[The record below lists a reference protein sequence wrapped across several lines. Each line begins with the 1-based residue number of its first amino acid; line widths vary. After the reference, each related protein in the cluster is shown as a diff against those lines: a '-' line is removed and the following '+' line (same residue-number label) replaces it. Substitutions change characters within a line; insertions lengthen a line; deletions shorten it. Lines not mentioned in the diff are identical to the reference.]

1 MDTSGVH
8 LLPLSNLSRSNSIEF
23 KDAIIN
29 EKWVQSANRRK
40 GHLTPKAPEKK
51 KGWFGGGKSEEELL
65 MERVEQHELEELQTF
80 IAQKLFRV
88 DGILCDEQTRILLV
102 EKLMN
107 AKEYPTIA
115 HEELIHRYGSPM
127 AGWLRDRLVPTMS
140 DCSSVLQ
147 RAASEF
153 YKDKMSDPL
162 CNWGQLNPEHV
173 SMVASRIAKFSEE
186 MSSKVKWSLLV
197 EPGKF
202 SCHLTEFVQEF
213 NRLERM
219 FVSSELSDEEAA
231 QTSFNANYL
240 TKARSKMV
248 PCADYSRVKLTDG
261 LGKLDDRNALR
272 NGMFSSEHEFLQ
284 EEGCTLKTTYGTTN
298 FIHANYVKGGP
309 LLNTFICAQA
319 PLQNTQEDF
328 WRMVF
333 QEKSQFIVM
342 LNSAVDSSTLGPL
355 DSANRNYC
363 PYYWPRAEKEF
374 LEFGSFRITC
384 VSVDSKADPLFT
396 IAKLKLQKIGGNLA
410 DDECDEELLLEHWQW
425 DWQYLG
431 DVHWPF
437 RVLRKARQLSTPTI
451 VHCTDGCSKA
461 GTLVA
466 IETTLMHFIRGS
478 PITKSLILQS
488 CVFVRLQRRLSVS
501 STLLYLF
508 IYRVVL
514 RWIEPYVTKWY
525 ERAALGLRFKS
536 IGFIQ
541 KYTGMIQEFSRI
553 TPAY

>member
-1 MDTSGVH
+1 MDPDAH
-8 LLPLSNLSRSNSIEF
+8 LLPISNLSRSGSIEF
-23 KDAIIN
+23 KDAVIN
-29 EKWVQSANRRK
+29 EKWVHSANRRK
-40 GHLTPKAPEKK
+40 GHLTPKAPEQKR
-51 KGWFGGGKSEEELL
+51 GWFGGRKSEEELL

-88 DGILCDEQTRILLV
+88 DGILCDEQTRIMLV

-107 AKEYPTIA
+107 AKEYPTIS
-115 HEELIHRYGSPM
+115 HDELVHRYGSPM
-127 AGWLRDRLVPTMS
+127 AGWLRDRLVPSMT

-147 RAASEF
+147 RAAAEF

-173 SMVASRIAKFSEE
+173 TMVAARIAKFSEE

-219 FVSSELSDEEAA
+219 FMNNELSDEEAA
-231 QTSFNANYL
+231 QTAFNANYL

-248 PCADYSRVKLTDG
+248 PCAEYSRVKLNDG
-261 LGKLDDRNALR
+261 LGHLDDRNEMR
-272 NGMFSSEHEFLQ
+272 SGMFSDEHEFL
-284 EEGCTLKTTYGTTN
+284 EDEGCTTKSTYGTTD
-298 FIHANYVKGGP
+298 FIHANYIKGGP

-319 PLQNTQEDF
+319 PLKNTQEDF

-333 QEKSQFIVM
+333 QEKCKFIVM

-355 DSANRNYC
+355 DSANRNHC
-363 PYYWPRAEKEF
+363 PYYWPRSEKQF
-374 LEFGSFRITC
+374 LQFGPFRITC

-396 IAKLKLQKIGGNLA
+396 ITKLKLQKVGGNLA

-451 VHCTDGCSKA
+451 VQCIDGCSKA

-466 IETTLMHFIRGS
+466 IETTLMSFIRGA

-501 STLLYLF
+501 SALLYLF

-514 RWIEPYVTKWY
+514 RWIEPYVCKWY

>member
-1 MDTSGVH
+1 MDTSDGH
-8 LLPLSNLSRSNSIEF
+8 LLPLSNLSRSGSIEF
-23 KDAIIN
+23 RDAVIN
-29 EKWVQSANRRK
+29 EKWVHSANRRK

-51 KGWFGGGKSEEELL
+51 SGWFGKHKSEEEKL

-115 HEELIHRYGSPM
+115 HEELVYRYGSSM
-127 AGWLRDRLVPTMS
+127 AGWLRDRLVPSMS

-147 RAASEF
+147 RAATEF
-153 YKDKMSDPL
+153 YKNKLSDPL
-162 CNWGQLNPEHV
+162 SNWGQMNSEHV
-173 SMVASRIAKFSEE
+173 SMVAARIAKFSEE

-197 EPGKF
+197 EPGRF
-202 SCHLTEFVQEF
+202 SCHLTEFVLEY

-219 FVSSELSDEEAA
+219 FANNELSAEESS
-231 QTSFNANYL
+231 QTAFNANYL

-248 PCADYSRVKLTDG
+248 PCVDYTRVKLEDG
-261 LGKLDDRNALR
+261 LGRLDNRSALMD
-272 NGMFSSEHEFLQ
+272 GIFSGEHEF
-284 EEGCTLKTTYGTTN
+284 EKSEDEKTSTYGTTD

-333 QEKSQFIVM
+333 QEKCQFIVM
-342 LNSAVDSSTLGPL
+342 LNSAVDSSSLGPL
-355 DSANRNYC
+355 DAANRNHC
-363 PYYWPRAEKEF
+363 PYYWPRAEKQL
-374 LEFGSFRITC
+374 LEFGVFRITC
-384 VSVDSKADPLFT
+384 ISVDSKADPLFT
-396 IAKLKLQKIGGNLA
+396 ITRLKVQKMGGDLMDDD
-410 DDECDEELLLEHWQW
+410 DDELILEHWQW

-437 RVLRKARQLSTPTI
+437 RVLRKARQLPTPTI
-451 VHCTDGCSKA
+451 VQCIDGCSKS

-466 IETTLMHFIRGS
+466 IEAALMHFVRGS
-478 PITKSLILQS
+478 PVTKSLILQS

-514 RWIEPYVTKWY
+514 RWIEPYVGKFY

-541 KYTGMIQEFSRI
+541 KYTAMIQEFSRI

>member
-1 MDTSGVH
+1 
-8 LLPLSNLSRSNSIEF
+8 
-23 KDAIIN
+23 
-29 EKWVQSANRRK
+29 
-40 GHLTPKAPEKK
+40 
-51 KGWFGGGKSEEELL
+51 
-65 MERVEQHELEELQTF
+65 
-80 IAQKLFRV
+80 
-88 DGILCDEQTRILLV
+88 
-102 EKLMN
+102 
-107 AKEYPTIA
+107 
-115 HEELIHRYGSPM
+115 M
-127 AGWLRDRLVPTMS
+127 AGWLRDRLVPSMS

-147 RAASEF
+147 RAAAEF
-153 YKDKMSDPL
+153 YQNKMSDPL

-173 SMVASRIAKFSEE
+173 SMVAARIAKFSEE

-213 NRLERM
+213 NRLDRM
-219 FVSSELSDEEAA
+219 FVSNELSDEESL
-231 QTSFNANYL
+231 QTAFNANYL

-248 PCADYSRVKLTDG
+248 PCAEFSRVKLNDG
-261 LGKLDDRNALR
+261 LGRLDDRNELR
-272 NGMFSSEHEFLQ
+272 NGMFSDEHEFLQ
-284 EEGCTLKTTYGTTN
+284 EEGYTAKSTYGTTD

-319 PLQNTQEDF
+319 PLKNTQEDF

-333 QEKSQFIVM
+333 QEKCQFIVM

-355 DSANRNYC
+355 DSANRNHC
-363 PYYWPRAEKEF
+363 PYYWPRAENES
-374 LEFGSFRITC
+374 LRFGSFHITC
-384 VSVDSKADPLFT
+384 MKVDSKADPLFT
-396 IAKLKLQKIGGNLA
+396 ITKLKVQKVGGNLLDA
-410 DDECDEELLLEHWQW
+410 EFDEELFLEHWQW

-451 VHCTDGCSKA
+451 VQCIDGCSKS
-461 GTLVA
+461 GTLVS
-466 IETTLMHFIRGS
+466 IETALMHFIRGS

-501 STLLYLF
+501 SVLLYLF
-508 IYRVVL
+508 IYRVIL
-514 RWIEPYVTKWY
+514 RWIEPYVNKWY
-525 ERAALGLRFKS
+525 HRAALGLRFKS

-541 KYTGMIQEFSRI
+541 KYNAMIQEFSRI

>member
-80 IAQKLFRV
+80 IAQKLFR
-88 DGILCDEQTRILLV
+88 
-102 EKLMN
+102 
-107 AKEYPTIA
+107 
-115 HEELIHRYGSPM
+115 
-127 AGWLRDRLVPTMS
+127 
-140 DCSSVLQ
+140 
-147 RAASEF
+147 
-153 YKDKMSDPL
+153 
-162 CNWGQLNPEHV
+162 
-173 SMVASRIAKFSEE
+173 
-186 MSSKVKWSLLV
+186 
-197 EPGKF
+197 
-202 SCHLTEFVQEF
+202 
-213 NRLERM
+213 
-219 FVSSELSDEEAA
+219 LSDEEAA